1 MGRTKAAVALAA
13 LALVALYLVG
23 QAWQCSVRDAR
34 AEGVAYGVMQ
44 AQEQAYDRGYADA
57 CRS

>member
-1 MGRTKAAVALAA
+1 MGKTKAAMALAA

-34 AEGVAYGVMQ
+34 AEGVAYGAMQ

-57 CRS
+57 CLS